1 MAGQFRAKRPSR
13 AGPALLLLGLLGLAV
28 VFGAPALEAA
38 DEATLGL
45 QRWAALGD
53 SSGAGVPR
61 GGPGAMGRAY
71 VSPELAAFFAAFDAN
86 GDARL
91 QRGEAFQFF
100 AWVEDHVAYRYDDE
114 GQPSPVP
121 GVPVGDG
128 RPGREYEQRPRE
140 TFAERFGDCEDFAA
154 LEVAFLRHWG
164 AAAYLAEVNQRN
176 PFEADHGVAV
186 VRWGAAEQDAQGP
199 TGALAHYT
207 LRAGNP
213 FGVPPGVYVVLD
225 HAGSDHFG
233 RVSGAIPGGFHLF
246 DVRDPR

>member
-1 MAGQFRAKRPSR
+1 MAGQFRATRPSR
-13 AGPALLLLGLLGLAV
+13 ARPAFALLALLGLAV
-28 VFGAPALEAA
+28 VFGAPVLEAA

-45 QRWAALGD
+45 QRWAALG
-53 SSGAGVPR
+53 GAADADVPR
-61 GGPGAMGRAY
+61 GGPGPMGRAY
-71 VSPELAAFFAAFDAN
+71 VTPDLAAFFAAFDAN

-91 QRGEAFQFF
+91 QRGEAFAFF

-114 GQPSPVP
+114 NQRNAVP
-121 GVPVGDG
+121 GVPGGDG
-128 RPGREYEQRPRE
+128 RPGRDYEQRPHE
-140 TFAERFGDCEDFAA
+140 TFAELQGDCEDFAA

-186 VRWGAAEQDAQGP
+186 VRWGAAPQDAQGP
-199 TGALAHYT
+199 AGALAHYV
-207 LRAGNP
+207 LPSSNA
-213 FGVPPGVYVVLD
+213 FGVPAGVYVVLD

-233 RVSGAIPGGFHLF
+233 RVSGAVPGAFQLF